1 MGKADRKS
9 IDLNRDLVPEGY
21 TASTIGPEF
30 IDEIVLLEPQI
41 YPKGWSRGL
50 VESEFANLNSI
61 RVGVFDK
68 TTQSLIGY
76 SFSRI
81 VEDEFHLL
89 NIGLLPGYRG
99 LGLGSFLLCEVLE
112 IAKVIKCTV
121 AHLEVRKSNS
131 SARSLYQIAGFRE
144 VGQRLAYYADNQE
157 DAILMELSLL

>member
-1 MGKADRKS
+1 MAKAYRKF
-9 IDLNRDLVPEGY
+9 IELDKDLVPEGY
-21 TASTIGPEF
+21 SASTIGPAF

-50 VESEFANLNSI
+50 VESEFANENSI

-68 TTQSLIGY
+68 TIEALIGY

-89 NIGLLPGYRG
+89 NIGLLPEYRG
-99 LGLGSFLLCEVLE
+99 LGLGSFLLYEVLE
-112 IAKVIKCTV
+112 IAKGKNCTV
-121 AHLEVRKSNS
+121 SHLEVRKSNS
-131 SARSLYQIAGFRE
+131 SARNLYQIAGFRE
-144 VGQRLAYYADNQE
+144 IGQRLRYYADNQE